1 MENNLVEL
9 NYDKVTEYFE
19 KFKKKYINDYEENKV
34 RGVKIVRNYYSFV
47 SSLIIISICPVI
59 LTFDF
64 TLPDTVSKTLN
75 FQTLIS
81 QWIVPVFLIVGVALL
96 TKSLVDL
103 VRGGHEVEIEYTK
116 KEYYFKIKSVMFN
129 ELKATLNNQIT
140 EDMLI
145 FDKNG
150 LIIAPNLSTNE
161 NKKIF
166 GEIEREL
173 KMSGKQFSK
182 S

>member
-64 TLPDTVSKTLN
+64 TLLDTVSKTLN

-116 KEYYFKIKSVMFN
+116 KS
-129 ELKATLNNQIT
+129 
-140 EDMLI
+140 
-145 FDKNG
+145 
-150 LIIAPNLSTNE
+150 IIPKLSQ
-161 NKKIF
+161 
-166 GEIEREL
+166 L
-173 KMSGKQFSK
+173 CLMS
-182 S
+182 

>member
-9 NYDKVTEYFE
+9 NYDKVTEYFD

-75 FQTLIS
+75 FQRLIS
-81 QWIVPVFLIVGVALL
+81 
-96 TKSLVDL
+96 
-103 VRGGHEVEIEYTK
+103 
-116 KEYYFKIKSVMFN
+116 
-129 ELKATLNNQIT
+129 
-140 EDMLI
+140 
-145 FDKNG
+145 
-150 LIIAPNLSTNE
+150 
-161 NKKIF
+161 
-166 GEIEREL
+166 
-173 KMSGKQFSK
+173 
-182 S
+182 